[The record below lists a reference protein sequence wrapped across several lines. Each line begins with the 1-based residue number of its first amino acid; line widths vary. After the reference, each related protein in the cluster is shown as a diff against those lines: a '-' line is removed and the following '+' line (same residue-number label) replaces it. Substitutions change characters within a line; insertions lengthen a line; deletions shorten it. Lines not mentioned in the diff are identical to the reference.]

1 MVAVKTSLDTEGEG
15 AEELC
20 REATVMAQV
29 TGHPNLVSL
38 VGVVTSGA
46 PLLLLVSLCENG
58 SVLDYLKEKRS
69 VMEKMQMACEI
80 AMGMEHLTGAKFI
93 HRDLAARNVLVDVSR
108 TCKVADFGLSRATTV
123 GGAANAQDA
132 SEDTDGKE
140 DYYRSQHGVFPVR
153 WTTPESME
161 TLRFTVASDVWSY
174 GVTVL
179 EIYQDGT
186 RPYAD
191 KNNAAVITHVMAGLR
206 AERPEGTPMDMY
218 KLMLDCWSEE
228 PHRRPTFTTIVTRLV
243 AMGAGTKNEYGINMD
258 GTKNG
263 AASYDIDGDGEYNMA
278 GDGAKA
284 HDEYNIGADG
294 AAAGTDESAYGIG
307 LDGVQA
313 APAATEAS
321 YSLRADSNAK
331 LNGKPAADDNSYA
344 DLFAPTTQWTTAAT
358 AARVAPAA
366 AVSAEGAYGLKGD
379 NAAVAAPVAPVYEEE
394 GAYGLRQDSGVAAF
408 AATPLAQVLDVSE
421 SVYTI

>member
-80 AMGMEHLTGAKFI
+80 AMGMEHLIGAKFI

-153 WTTPESME
+153 WTSPESME

-191 KNNAAVITHVMAGLR
+191 KVSSCSRCAYVCGSYYSQCGIFATPHPLLSTHHLR
-206 AERPEGTPMDMY
+206 
-218 KLMLDCWSEE
+218 
-228 PHRRPTFTTIVTRLV
+228 
-243 AMGAGTKNEYGINMD
+243 
-258 GTKNG
+258 
-263 AASYDIDGDGEYNMA
+263 
-278 GDGAKA
+278 
-284 HDEYNIGADG
+284 G
-294 AAAGTDESAYGIG
+294 AAAII
-307 LDGVQA
+307 
-313 APAATEAS
+313 PH
-321 YSLRADSNAK
+321 
-331 LNGKPAADDNSYA
+331 
-344 DLFAPTTQWTTAAT
+344 
-358 AARVAPAA
+358 ARCCVNTCAR
-366 AVSAEGAYGLKGD
+366 S
-379 NAAVAAPVAPVYEEE
+379 
-394 GAYGLRQDSGVAAF
+394 RCRC
-408 AATPLAQVLDVSE
+408 
-421 SVYTI
+421 